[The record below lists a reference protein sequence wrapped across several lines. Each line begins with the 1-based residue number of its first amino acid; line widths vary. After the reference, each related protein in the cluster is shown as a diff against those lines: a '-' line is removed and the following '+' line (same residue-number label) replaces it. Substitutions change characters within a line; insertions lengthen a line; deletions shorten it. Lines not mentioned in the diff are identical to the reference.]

1 MQDKLFYYRKR
12 VCYNLKRN
20 EKRKI
25 KGNNMGVLKN
35 RLKKIFRF
43 KKRGEN
49 TEETT
54 VQEKA
59 PVSAEDREKAAYKR
73 RLMRYRKRLLIRI
86 AVIVVVVVAAVLII
100 KTVTERWKYHDYKV
114 LSSSTQE
121 DTMSTSYAQ
130 MGEYLLKYT
139 GDGAALLG
147 ESGKSIWNQ
156 SFDMTKPTADVC
168 GTTAVVYDEQGTN
181 MVMVNERGKLGEVST
196 DMPVLKARVAS
207 QGVVAAILED
217 GENTWVNF
225 YSTTGEQIATGKT
238 RVDSPGYPVD
248 LAVSPDGLLIM
259 VSYLYIEDNRTTSYV
274 AFYNFDNTG
283 QSQMDNIVSG
293 YTYEGTVTPQVQYLA
308 EGKAVAFRDN
318 GFVIYSGKQI
328 PKVSCEVE
336 VEQEIVS
343 TFYNDKYVGM
353 VFQSDDEEKKY
364 TLVMYNTNGKQV
376 FEENFSIEY
385 SSVKISKDRIIMNN
399 DTQMCV
405 FSLKGHEKFNG
416 NLNEGRIH
424 DVFKLDGNRYQV
436 IVDSGIKTIK
446 LS

>member
-1 MQDKLFYYRKR
+1 
-12 VCYNLKRN
+12 
-20 EKRKI
+20 
-25 KGNNMGVLKN
+25 MGVLKK
-35 RLKKIFRF
+35 RLKKLFRF
-43 KKRGEN
+43 KKGGASAG
-49 TEETT
+49 ETT
-54 VQEKA
+54 AQERA
-59 PVSAEDREKAAYKR
+59 SASTQDGDKAAYKR
-73 RLMRYRKRLLIRI
+73 RLMRYRKRLLIRVVVI
-86 AVIVVVVVAAVLII
+86 AVVVAAAALII
-100 KTVTERWKYHDYKV
+100 KTVAERWKYHDYKV

-130 MGEYLLKYT
+130 MGDYLLKFT

-147 ESGKSIWNQ
+147 ENGKSIWNQ
-156 SFDMTKPTADVC
+156 SFDMSNPAADVC
-168 GTTAVVYDEQGTN
+168 GSTAVVYDEQGTN
-181 MVMVNERGKLGEVST
+181 MVMVNESGKLGEVST

-217 GENTWVNF
+217 GENTWINF

-283 QSQMDNIVSG
+283 QSQMDNMVSG

-318 GFVIYSGKQI
+318 GFVIYTGKQI

-343 TFYNDKYVGM
+343 TFYNDRYVGM
-353 VFQSDDEEKKY
+353 VFQSSDEDKKY
-364 TLVMYNTNGKQV
+364 TLVMYNTNGKKV

-385 SSVKISKDRIIMNN
+385 STVKISGDRIIMNN
-399 DTQMCV
+399 ETQMCV